1 MSEPDPAMPLGT
13 WLAGLP
19 DEQLIRLLEL
29 RPDLTQPP
37 PGSIAALAARAQS
50 RQSVKAATDDLDF
63 LRLSV
68 LDGLLFLHADASA
81 VPTAKLVALFGGDD
95 RVLTA
100 LDDLRERG
108 LVWGETS
115 VRVTA
120 EAASGLPWHPG
131 QVTSEATVPDPA
143 AITEL
148 LAGLDTAQR
157 ELLERLVEGSPVGRT
172 RDALPGTPP
181 DRPVQ
186 RLLAAGLLR
195 QVDDDTVI
203 LPRLVGQVMRGQL
216 PGPTGVDPPDPVVS
230 TLAVADTDAAAA
242 GSAIDVLREV
252 ELVLDTL
259 SSGPVA
265 ELRSG
270 GLGVREVKRL
280 VKATGI
286 DDQRLGLVL
295 EVAAAAGLI
304 AVGMPEPEPQDGIGP
319 FWAPTVAADR
329 FIESSAGARWYLL
342 VSSWLE
348 LSARPSLIGERGPD
362 NKPYAAL
369 SDSLYSTAAPLDR
382 RLLIACSPTCRP
394 APGST
399 RPVPPPPWRGVA
411 RDGRRD
417 YSRVRWAR
425 CSPRPTRWASW
436 VAARSPRPSACCS
449 TVRPRMRWW
458 PR

>member
-131 QVTSEATVPDPA
+131 QVTSEATVPDPRRSPNCWPA
-143 AITEL
+143 STPRSANSWSGWSRDRRW
-148 LAGLDTAQR
+148 AG
-157 ELLERLVEGSPVGRT
+157 
-172 RDALPGTPP
+172 PGTPGRRRTVRCS
-181 DRPVQ
+181 DCSRPAAPPG
-186 RLLAAGLLR
+186 RRRHGDPAAAGGGHAR
-195 QVDDDTVI
+195 SAQ
-203 LPRLVGQVMRGQL
+203 
-216 PGPTGVDPPDPVVS
+216 GPTGVDPPDPVVS

-270 GLGVREVKRL
+270 GLG
-280 VKATGI
+280 
-286 DDQRLGLVL
+286 
-295 EVAAAAGLI
+295 
-304 AVGMPEPEPQDGIGP
+304 
-319 FWAPTVAADR
+319 F
-329 FIESSAGARWYLL
+329 AR
-342 VSSWLE
+342 
-348 LSARPSLIGERGPD
+348 
-362 NKPYAAL
+362 
-369 SDSLYSTAAPLDR
+369 
-382 RLLIACSPTCRP
+382 
-394 APGST
+394 
-399 RPVPPPPWRGVA
+399 
-411 RDGRRD
+411 
-417 YSRVRWAR
+417 
-425 CSPRPTRWASW
+425 
-436 VAARSPRPSACCS
+436 
-449 TVRPRMRWW
+449 
-458 PR
+458 